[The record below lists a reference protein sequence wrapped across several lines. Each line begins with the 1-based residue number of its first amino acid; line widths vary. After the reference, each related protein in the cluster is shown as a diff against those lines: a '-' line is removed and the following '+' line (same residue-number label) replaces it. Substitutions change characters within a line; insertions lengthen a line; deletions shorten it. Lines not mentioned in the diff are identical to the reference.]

1 MIQAMELRLRARV
14 YIGAF
19 NRAHCQKID
28 NKIPLAHGDDN
39 RGISAPILR
48 EGRKVASRS
57 FGMHSGTVVG
67 AHEATHHMMY
77 RIFLAAAL
85 TPSFLQ
91 APRRSRVLL
100 HRRLPSTRR
109 KRLSPSL
116 LGRPPQKQ

>member
-77 RIFLAAAL
+77 RFFLAAAL
-85 TPSFLQ
+85 LT
-91 APRRSRVLL
+91 APTLVVAHNELAREPRGVDALV
-100 HRRLPSTRR
+100 
-109 KRLSPSL
+109 
-116 LGRPPQKQ
+116 